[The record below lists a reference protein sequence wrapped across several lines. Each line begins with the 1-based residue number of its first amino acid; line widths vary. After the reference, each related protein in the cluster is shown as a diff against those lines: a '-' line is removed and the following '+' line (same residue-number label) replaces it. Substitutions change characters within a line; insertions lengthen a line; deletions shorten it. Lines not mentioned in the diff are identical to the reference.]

1 MNILINNFGSQ
12 VNNIT
17 ELLHK
22 DPNCKV
28 IYLVKGVETGPDNF
42 KDTVDIVDF
51 DMSANT
57 DITEYVKFIT
67 EKCLQYNI
75 DAFIPFAK
83 MDELVDFKDY
93 FESQGVALVVPSN
106 NKTFKMLN
114 NKFETYNFLGSKMPE
129 IIPSC
134 FCANTKKQL
143 LDAVNVI
150 HNSGSQVC
158 IKYCKDISAYSVR
171 IVSFERRSLNELDFK
186 TSSQSSYLRRMIT
199 YRDLV
204 EMLEDMDDNDLLPRQ
219 AIVMEYLDGKEVSCD
234 CLRTEYGN
242 IILPRVKVSGKVQH
256 IFKDEQILS
265 LCNKI
270 LSYTGYDCI
279 CNIQFKYSNGK
290 PMLLEVN
297 TRMSGGIHIASK
309 AVNINLPL
317 LTVKDKLGILT
328 EEDVNLDWKNTAAQR
343 SHAYKFTELN

>member
-12 VNNIT
+12 VNDIT
-17 ELLHK
+17 ELLHE

-42 KDTVDIVDF
+42 KGTVDIVDL
-51 DMSANT
+51 DMDVNT

-67 EKCLQYNI
+67 EKCIQYKI

-114 NKFETYNFLGSKMPE
+114 NKFETYNFLSSKMPE

-150 HNSGSQVC
+150 HDSGSKVC
-158 IKYCKDISAYSVR
+158 IKYCEDISAYSVR
-171 IVSFERRSLNELDFK
+171 IVSFERRSLDELDFK
-186 TSSQSSYLRRMIT
+186 TSSQSSYLRKMLT

-242 IILPRVKVSGKVQH
+242 IILPRVKITGKIQH
-256 IFKDEQILS
+256 ILKDEELIK
-265 LCNKI
+265 LCDKI
-270 LSYTGYDCI
+270 LEYTGYDSV
-279 CNIQFKYSNGK
+279 CNIQFKYSDGR

-297 TRMSGGIHIASK
+297 TRMSGGVQIASK
-309 AVNINLPL
+309 AVSINIPL
-317 LTVKDKLGILT
+317 LAIKDKLGRLT
-328 EEDVNLDWKNTAAQR
+328 EDDVNLNWESTVAQCMNN
-343 SHAYKFTELN
+343 YKFRKL